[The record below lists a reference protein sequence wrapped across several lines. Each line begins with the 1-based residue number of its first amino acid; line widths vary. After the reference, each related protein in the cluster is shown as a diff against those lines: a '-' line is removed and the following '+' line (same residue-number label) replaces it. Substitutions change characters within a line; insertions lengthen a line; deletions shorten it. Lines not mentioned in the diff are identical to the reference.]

1 MALKGRIKCLES
13 LLQKYLF
20 KMSNKIKNIFRVK
33 SLFIENNV
41 QEYNFFHIV
50 NKSRAFSLVLPENVS
65 LKSGYWVN
73 TIKISVDNRKARL
86 RKRLKKQL
94 GFFSNFL
101 KYNLILNKTYIIRR
115 IFLIGTG
122 FKVFKGQL
130 KRDLIFKIGLSHLV
144 KITVPINI
152 GFNVLKFSEIK
163 FYSLDKELL
172 GSFLNFVASIRFPDA
187 YKGRG
192 LLLSSKPKVKF
203 KRGKVKG

>member
-1 MALKGRIKCLES
+1 M
-13 LLQKYLF
+13 QKYSF
-20 KMSNKIKNIFRVK
+20 NMSNKIKNIFRVK

-41 QEYNFFHIV
+41 QEYNFFHRLT
-50 NKSRAFSLVLPENVS
+50 KRYAFSFVLPYKIS
-65 LKSGYWVN
+65 LKSGYLVN

-101 KYNLILNKTYIIRR
+101 KNNLILKKTYIIRR

-122 FKVFKGQL
+122 FKVFKGRQ
-130 KRDLIFKIGLSHLV
+130 KGGLIFKIGLSHLV
-144 KITVPINI
+144 KICVPIKI
-152 GFNVLKFSEIK
+152 GFKVLKFSEIK

-172 GSFLNFVASIRFPDA
+172 GSFLNFVASIRFPDS

-192 LLLSSKPKVKF
+192 LLISSKPKVKF
-203 KRGKVKG
+203 KKGKVKS